1 MAKAGQQRRT
11 QGCDEGYI
19 ETVGQI
25 AAVSDPN
32 CSPFQYSAETLGQC
46 PSALNHTG
54 IRRSASGE
62 MQTLQGCGLG
72 NISRA
77 TPRLNIQTEEM
88 CRINGSADVPRVELI
103 KYGSSLLI
111 EQLVAVIGS
120 SLDLFPAF
128 RVADPLV

>member
-77 TPRLNIQTEEM
+77 TPRRNIQTEEM

-103 KYGSSLLI
+103 
-111 EQLVAVIGS
+111 IGKVQV
-120 SLDLFPAF
+120 
-128 RVADPLV
+128 R